1 MEALAIDRRYSMR
14 VKKAYL
20 KSERV
25 QTVTRLKSERV
36 QSPEVTVSRT
46 AGSVT
51 VKVGRRRRP
60 VVKIV

>member
-1 MEALAIDRRYSMR
+1 MR

-25 QTVTRLKSERV
+25 QTATKLKSERV
-36 QSPEVTVSRT
+36 QSPIVTVDRT
-46 AGSVT
+46 ARSVT
-51 VKVGRRRRP
+51 VKVGRRP